1 MVFKSL
7 RAALFATAIALPA
20 VVAAPAPSFA
30 QDEDPVVA
38 RVGDQEIRRSELQAI
53 KQGMAEQVPQ
63 VAMMPMEA
71 VFQPLVERA
80 IDSMLLTQA
89 GRDAGL
95 ADSEEVQKRLEDAKS
110 RIIQQVY
117 LEQMIDEEL
126 TDARIQ
132 EAYEQFKQQ
141 TPEEPEVSAR
151 HILVETE
158 EKAQEIIDKLE
169 GGADFAELAKTE
181 STGPSG
187 AKGGELGWFKKGD
200 MVEPFAAAAFAME
213 PGDISESPVQ
223 TQFGWHVIKVEDR
236 RTAEAPPLEQV
247 EGQLRQQLAQT
258 VVAEKVQALRED
270 TEVEIYGPTGKTEG
284 DSTAE

>member
-7 RAALFATAIALPA
+7 RAALFATAVALPA
-20 VVAAPAPSFA
+20 VIAAPAPSFA

-38 RVGDQEIRRSELQAI
+38 RVGDQEIRRSELQSI
-53 KQGMAEQVPQ
+53 KQSMAEQVPQ

-95 ADSEEVQKRLEDAKS
+95 ADSEEVQKRLDEAKS
-110 RIIQQVY
+110 RIVQQVY
-117 LEQMIDEEL
+117 LEQMIDDEL

-141 TPEEPEVSAR
+141 TPEEPEVNAR

-158 EKAQEIIDKLE
+158 EKAQELIDKLE
-169 GGADFAELAKTE
+169 GGADFAELAKQE

-187 AKGGELGWFKKGD
+187 PKGGELGWFKKGD

-213 PGDISESPVQ
+213 PGAVSESPVQ

-247 EGQLRQQLAQT
+247 EGQLRQQLAQK
-258 VVAEKVQALRED
+258 VVAEKVQALREG

>member
-20 VVAAPAPSFA
+20 VAAAPAASFA

-38 RVGDQEIRRSELQAI
+38 RVGDQDILRSELQSI
-53 KQGMAEQVPQ
+53 KDGMAGQVPQ
-63 VAMMPMEA
+63 VAMMPLEA

-80 IDSMLLTQA
+80 IDSLVLTKA

-95 ADSEEVQKRLEDAKS
+95 EDSDEVKKRLEEAES

-117 LEQMIDEEL
+117 LEQMIDAEL
-126 TDARIQ
+126 TDERI
-132 EAYEQFKQQ
+132 EKAYAEFKEQ
-141 TPEEPEVSAR
+141 TPAEPEVNAR
-151 HILVETE
+151 HILLETE
-158 EKAQEIIDKLE
+158 EKAKEVIGKLQ

-200 MVEPFAAAAFAME
+200 MVEPFAVAAFEME
-213 PGDISESPVQ
+213 PGDVSETPVQ
-223 TQFGWHVIKVEDR
+223 TQFGWHVIKVEER

-247 EGQLRQQLAQT
+247 EDQLRQQLAQQI
-258 VVAEKVQALRED
+258 VAEKVQALRESA
-270 TEVEIYGPTGKTEG
+270 EVEIFGPSGKTDG
-284 DSTAE
+284 DSKAE